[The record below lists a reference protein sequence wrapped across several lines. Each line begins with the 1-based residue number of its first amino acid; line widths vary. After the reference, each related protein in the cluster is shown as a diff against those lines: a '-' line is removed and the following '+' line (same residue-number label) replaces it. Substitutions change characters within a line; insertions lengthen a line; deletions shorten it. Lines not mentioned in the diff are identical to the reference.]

1 MMPPAALLRQLP
13 SLKYLMVGAFCAAL
27 NLVIQNAAVLL
38 FGAHYAVA
46 SVLSFVILVPL
57 SFFIHKNVTF
67 RTEGSLSARRFVLYT
82 VQWTVLLLVNIMLL
96 ALFVDLLQL
105 HVSLAILLVALIIH
119 VLSYLYSR
127 SYVFKAEA
135 LSE

>member
-1 MMPPAALLRQLP
+1 MTPAELLRQLP
-13 SLKYLMVGAFCAAL
+13 SLKYLMVGAFCAVL

-46 SVLSFVILVPL
+46 SALSFVILVPL
-57 SFFIHKNVTF
+57 SFFIHKKVTF